1 MSKEERQSHVKALAG
16 ATITIHR
23 GGEKLT
29 TKLARIA
36 QIAKENPK
44 EKFTSLAHLI
54 DERLLLKCH
63 HELKNGKAT
72 GVDRVTK
79 EMYESKARSNI
90 AKLYQDL
97 RFGKYKPQP
106 VRRVR
111 IPKTGSSKMRPLG
124 IPAYEDKIVQLAVS
138 KILIA
143 IYEQDFL
150 NFSHGFRP
158 NRGCHG
164 AIKQLNEIILFKRV
178 NWVVDADISGF
189 FDHVDHHWMIRC
201 LQERIKDP
209 SLLRMITRML
219 KAGVVEN
226 GIYHQAKKGTP
237 QGGIISP
244 ILANIYLHYV
254 LDLWVE
260 KVVKKRLVGE
270 AEIVRYADDFVCCF
284 QYKEEAEKF
293 YRVLRKR
300 LNKFG
305 LKLAEEKSKIINFGR
320 FADRNCRAKGKK
332 PDTFDFLGFTHYCGY
347 SRNGKFRVK
356 RKTSRK
362 KYQAALARMKAWIK
376 LNRTLTVKELI
387 KKIGIK
393 LMGHYR
399 YYGISDN
406 TPMLHSFHYHVRNL
420 LFKWLN
426 RRSQRNSYT
435 WVKFRLLME
444 ANPFPKP
451 KVYVSLFES

>member
-1 MSKEERQSHVKALAG
+1 M
-16 ATITIHR
+16 
-23 GGEKLT
+23 T

-36 QIAKENPK
+36 QIAKGNPK

-54 DERLLLKCH
+54 DEKLLLECH
-63 HELKNGKAT
+63 YELKNGKAT

-79 EMYESKARSNI
+79 EMYESKVRSNI
-90 AKLYQDL
+90 EKLYQDL

-106 VRRVR
+106 VRRVE
-111 IPKTGSSKMRPLG
+111 IPKTGSKKMRPLG

-150 NFSHGFRP
+150 DFSHGFRP
-158 NRGCHG
+158 NRSCHG

-209 SLLRMITRML
+209 SLLRLITRML
-219 KAGVVEN
+219 KAGVVDN
-226 GIYHQAKKGTP
+226 GVYHQAKKGTP

-270 AEIVRYADDFVCCF
+270 TEIVRYADDCAPRRRV
-284 QYKEEAEKF
+284 QVAQPSYLKTAML
-293 YRVLRKR
+293 YR
-300 LNKFG
+300 
-305 LKLAEEKSKIINFGR
+305 
-320 FADRNCRAKGKK
+320 
-332 PDTFDFLGFTHYCGY
+332 
-347 SRNGKFRVK
+347 
-356 RKTSRK
+356 
-362 KYQAALARMKAWIK
+362 
-376 LNRTLTVKELI
+376 
-387 KKIGIK
+387 
-393 LMGHYR
+393 
-399 YYGISDN
+399 
-406 TPMLHSFHYHVRNL
+406 
-420 LFKWLN
+420 
-426 RRSQRNSYT
+426 
-435 WVKFRLLME
+435 
-444 ANPFPKP
+444 
-451 KVYVSLFES
+451 